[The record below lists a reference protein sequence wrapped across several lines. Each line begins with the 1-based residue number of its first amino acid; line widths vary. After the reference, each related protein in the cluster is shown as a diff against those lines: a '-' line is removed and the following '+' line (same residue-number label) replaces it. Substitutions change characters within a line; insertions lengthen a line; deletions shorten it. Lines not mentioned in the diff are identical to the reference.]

1 MRATLS
7 ESIEITAR
15 ALFNRSG
22 SHAIDEALR
31 QATYLKKMAT
41 RKGTMFGPRLQKL
54 YLAIIWIKL
63 TKIQS
68 EL

>member
-31 QATYLKKMAT
+31 QATYLKKNGDEEGHDVWTEVA
-41 RKGTMFGPRLQKL
+41 KVISGYNLDQIDKNP
-54 YLAIIWIKL
+54 
-63 TKIQS
+63 
-68 EL
+68 E